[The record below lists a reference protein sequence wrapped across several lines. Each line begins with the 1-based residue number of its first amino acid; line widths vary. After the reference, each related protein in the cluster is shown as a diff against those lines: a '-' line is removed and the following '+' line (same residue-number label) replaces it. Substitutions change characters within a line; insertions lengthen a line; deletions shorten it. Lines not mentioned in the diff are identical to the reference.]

1 MKPVVVDTSVW
12 RKFFRGTAAVQRL
25 RDLLDE
31 DGAVLIHPFVLG
43 ELVLGGISPAQEAL
57 FMRLP
62 ESRMVEHSVVI
73 EFVRRRLLVR
83 KGIGWIDAH
92 LLASA
97 LTSSASLW
105 SVDAKLS
112 AAAGELGVDFTS
124 KRTH

>member
-1 MKPVVVDTSVW
+1 MKPVLVDTSVW
-12 RKFFRGTAAVQRL
+12 RKFFRGSAAVQRL

-43 ELVLGGISPAQEAL
+43 ELVLGGISSAQESL
-57 FMRLP
+57 FGRLP
-62 ESRMVEHSVVI
+62 ESRMVEHSEVL
-73 EFVRRRLLVR
+73 EFVRRRRVVR

-112 AAAGELGVDFTS
+112 IAAANLGVDFMSTG
-124 KRTH
+124 TH

>member
-1 MKPVVVDTSVW
+1 MKPVLVDTSVW

-43 ELVLGGISPAQEAL
+43 ELVLGGISSAQEAL
-57 FMRLP
+57 FGRLP
-62 ESRMVEHSVVI
+62 ESRTVEHSEVL
-73 EFVRRRLLVR
+73 EFVRRRRLVR

-105 SVDAKLS
+105 TVDAKLS
-112 AAAGELGVDFTS
+112 SAAADLGVAFVSTG
-124 KRTH
+124 TH